1 MENNYKY
8 IHENCLNELELHDC
22 ACSHLYFQNDR
33 LIFEM
38 EWMEVL
44 ASHPQNPYPQAHQSG
59 PGRIELVHPRIIECT
74 LAESSI
80 TQNNPQSIPLSMVEE
95 LDFCD
100 AEFRY
105 YTETKNDKSYQAEMY
120 LAFDERNSL
129 YYGILIHIA
138 YEKSVI
144 MWNEL
149 NDISWFEDYI

>member
-1 MENNYKY
+1 MERHYKY
-8 IHENCLNELELHDC
+8 ISENSLKYVFLHDC
-22 ACSHLYFQNDR
+22 CCSRIHFADNK

-38 EWMEVL
+38 DWMEIL
-44 ASHPQNPYPQAHQSG
+44 AQHPLNPYPQAHQSG
-59 PGRIELVHPRIIECT
+59 PGIIELVHPRIIECT

-80 TQNNPQSIPLSMVEE
+80 TQNNPQSIPLGMVAE
-95 LDFCD
+95 LNFCD

-105 YTETKNDKSYQAEMY
+105 YTETKNDKCYQAEMY

-129 YYGILIHIA
+129 YYGTFIHIA
-138 YEKSVI
+138 YEKSVV

>member
-1 MENNYKY
+1 
-8 IHENCLNELELHDC
+8 
-22 ACSHLYFQNDR
+22 
-33 LIFEM
+33 M

-44 ASHPQNPYPQAHQSG
+44 ASHPQNPYSQAHQSG

-105 YTETKNDKSYQAEMY
+105 YTETKNDTCYQAEMY

-129 YYGILIHIA
+129 YYGTFIHIA
-138 YEKSVI
+138 YEKSVV